1 MVAPRKKINGCSNK
15 MKRKRKKSKKSSFA
29 NIFAH
34 AIVDAMNFFLKRP
47 NAFFLFLI
55 IVAIPFIYAREIFGL
70 K

>member
-1 MVAPRKKINGCSNK
+1 

-29 NIFAH
+29 NSFAH